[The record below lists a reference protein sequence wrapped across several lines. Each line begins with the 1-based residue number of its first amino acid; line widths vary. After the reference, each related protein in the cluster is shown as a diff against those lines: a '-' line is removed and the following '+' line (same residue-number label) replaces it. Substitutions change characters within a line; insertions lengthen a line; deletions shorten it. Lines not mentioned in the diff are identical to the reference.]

1 MRDFARLVA
10 ELDETTKTSEKTSA
24 LVRYFRTATPED
36 AAWAVYFLSG
46 RKLKQ
51 VVAAK
56 RLREW
61 AGAEAG
67 LAEWLVEEC
76 YHAVGDAAET
86 VALLLPPPAT
96 TTTQSL
102 AYWVCERLLP
112 LRQADE
118 AAQRQAM
125 LAAWAELDTTQRLV
139 WNKLITG
146 GFRVGVSQQ
155 LVTRALAEVAQV
167 EPATIAQ
174 RLMGDWQPSATA
186 YQALVGAASDTAD
199 PSRPYPFMLAH
210 ALELA
215 PVGSGLF
222 DTCLEEMLGPVA
234 DWQAEWKWDGIRA
247 QLIRRGGAVYLWS
260 RGEELVT
267 ERYPEVHDAALA
279 HIPEGTVLDGE
290 LLPWSQGRVLPFALL
305 QKRIGRQ
312 RLTKTLLAEVPVVL
326 LAYDLLESEGVDR
339 RAEPLTVRRA
349 RLEKLA
355 ANWPKE
361 CHISEVK
368 TTNSAALRLSPIVW
382 ATTWSELK
390 QMQANARNQ
399 AVEGLMLKR
408 RASAYLVGRV
418 RGEWW
423 KWKVA
428 PLTVDAVLIYAQ
440 RGSGKRASL
449 YTDYTFGVW
458 HGGELVPIAKA
469 YSGLTDEEIRQVDA
483 FVRRNTLE
491 KFGPVRTVKPEL
503 VFEIAFEAIQHSSRH
518 KSGVA
523 VRFPRILRWRQD
535 KSATQ
540 ADTLEYVKALLGPA
554 QPRSGQ
560 TD

>member
-1 MRDFARLVA
+1 MRDFARLYA
-10 ELDETTKTSEKTSA
+10 ALDETTKTSEKTAA
-24 LVRYFRTATPED
+24 LVQYFRTAPPED

-51 VVAAK
+51 AVPAK

-61 AGAEAG
+61 AGAAIG
-67 LAEWLVEEC
+67 LADWLVEEC
-76 YHAVGDAAET
+76 YHTVGDAAET
-86 VALLLPPPAT
+86 VALLLPPPTA

-102 AYWVCERLLP
+102 DYWVRERLLP
-112 LRQADE
+112 LRQQGE
-118 AAQRQAM
+118 AEQRQAM
-125 LAAWAELDTTQRLV
+125 LEAWAELDPTQRLV

-155 LVTRALAEVAQV
+155 LVTRALAEIAQV

-174 RLMGDWQPSATA
+174 RLMGDWQPSAAA
-186 YQALVGAASDTAD
+186 YQALIGTASDPTD

-210 ALELA
+210 ALELT
-215 PVGSGLF
+215 PPGTSLF
-222 DTCLEEMLGPVA
+222 DSSLEALLGSVS

-260 RGEELVT
+260 RGEELVS
-267 ERYPEVHDAALA
+267 ERYPEVCDAALA
-279 HIPEGTVLDGE
+279 HLPDGTVLDGE
-290 LLPWSQGRVLPFALL
+290 LLPFSAGRVLPFAQL
-305 QKRIGRQ
+305 QKRIGRH
-312 RLTKTLLAEVPVVL
+312 RPTKSLLAEVPVVL

-339 RAEPLTVRRA
+339 RAEPLAQRRA
-349 RLEKLA
+349 RLETLA
-355 ANWPKE
+355 ARWPGFGQ
-361 CHISEVK
+361 HPPGHADS
-368 TTNSAALRLSPIVW
+368 SRLRLSPIVHAASW
-382 ATTWSELK
+382 AELA
-390 QMQANARNQ
+390 QQHATARTHG
-399 AVEGLMLKR
+399 VEGLMLKR

-458 HGGELVPIAKA
+458 QGNELVPIAKA
-469 YSGLTDEEIRQVDA
+469 YSGLTDAEIRQVDA
-483 FVRRNTLE
+483 FIRRNTQE

-503 VFEIAFEAIQHSSRH
+503 VFEIAFEAIQPSSRH

-523 VRFPRILRWRQD
+523 VRFPRILRWRHD
-535 KSATQ
+535 KPAAQ
-540 ADTLEYVKALLGPA
+540 ADTLERVKALLGPR
-554 QPRSGQ
+554 P
-560 TD
+560 